1 MANFMKEAV
10 EKITDQLTH
19 TGVEPEEIKSR
30 FWEGIYTI
38 TQSQVSSTE
47 IYTDASKFLAE
58 FLDT

>member
-1 MANFMKEAV
+1 MKEAV